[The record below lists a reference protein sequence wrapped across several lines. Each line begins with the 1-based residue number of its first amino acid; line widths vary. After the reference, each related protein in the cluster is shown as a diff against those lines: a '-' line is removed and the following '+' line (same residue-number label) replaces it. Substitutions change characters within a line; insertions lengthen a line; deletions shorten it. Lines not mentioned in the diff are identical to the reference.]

1 MIIRHVVPFIATAL
15 FMLPACTSIDV
26 KTDFD
31 PSADFSKFQTF
42 AFAGL
47 TDINKGGVLDNSLM
61 RKRLEPIVGRE
72 LESKGLRHVGIDQNP
87 DLLVHYW
94 VGVAEK
100 QQVQSYGAAGPVPY
114 RWGGGYG
121 GVTTYNYKEGTLVID
136 LVEARK
142 KELAW
147 RATMVADV
155 ADSTQ
160 DNIDL
165 VNKAVAKA
173 FKDYPPTK
181 SAP

>member
-1 MIIRHVVPFIATAL
+1 MIMRHIPFLATAL
-15 FMLPACTSIDV
+15 FTLQACTSIDV

-31 PSADFSKFQTF
+31 PSADFSKFHTF
-42 AFAGL
+42 AFAGG
-47 TDINKGGVLDNSLM
+47 TDINKGGILDNSLM
-61 RKRLEPIVGRE
+61 RKRMESIVGRE
-72 LESKGLRHVGIDQNP
+72 LESKGLQQVGVDHNP

-100 QQVQSYGAAGPVPY
+100 QQIQSYGPAGPRAY

-121 GVTTYNYKEGTLVID
+121 GVTTYNYEEGTLVVD

-147 RATMVADV
+147 RATMVADL

-160 DNIDL
+160 DNMEL
-165 VNKAVAKA
+165 VNKAITKA